1 MSEQAG
7 GVLPPNSPEAEE
19 AILGSVL
26 LDPDTLDDIRDQIA
40 PEDFFIVRNGWVWEA
55 ICAIYDRG
63 ENIDYVTVVDELR
76 MQKRLDEIGG
86 AAQISYLINHT
97 PASIYAG
104 AYAALVERAS
114 FRRRAQDTARELFTQ
129 AQGGGD
135 IHELRQYIDD
145 AFVRLVEQSPGDD
158 SLLRGR
164 DALTYYADVL
174 KTRTQEDAP
183 DLLALPW
190 ESFARQVPGIKPGKV
205 VLVSGFSG
213 QGKTLFLEGLADWWA
228 MLGHK
233 VFYIT
238 TELTREDM
246 LDRMVCRHTGIPYV
260 EVASKTA
267 DAQKVMRRFAAEVA
281 GWLPNIDYWETN
293 GADARAIYAQIK
305 RAIKHGR
312 RIIFIDYLSEAVGFQ
327 TKGRELKDAIDG
339 FFRTV
344 HDLAKRTG
352 VDFFIASQQSPTDHG
367 PRVFGS
373 SIPNQK
379 AALHVRLEMD
389 KAASS
394 KIYTVDDR
402 LITVREGE
410 LDPMMRAVF
419 EKNNFGPT
427 TPDASFFRDG
437 ARYRFLDEG
446 QVSATQGYQ
455 DSELDEIAARREKS
469 LRQPKQHA
477 LSNGGNDDALPF

>member
-1 MSEQAG
+1 MSEQTG

-26 LDPDTLDDIRDQIA
+26 LNPDELDDVRDLLT
-40 PEDFFIVRNGWVWEA
+40 PDDFFIVRNGWVWEA
-55 ICAIYDRG
+55 ICAIYDRDDQV
-63 ENIDYVTVVDELR
+63 DYVTVVDELR
-76 MQKRLDEIGG
+76 ARGKLSEIGG
-86 AAQISYLINHT
+86 AAQITYLINHT
-97 PASIYAG
+97 PASLYAG
-104 AYAALVERAS
+104 AYAALVERTA
-114 FRRRAQDTARELFTQ
+114 FRRLAQDTARELHMQ

-135 IHELRQYIDD
+135 IHDLRQYIDD
-145 AFVRLVEQSPGDD
+145 AFVRLIERSPGDD
-158 SLLRGR
+158 AMLRGR

-174 KTRTQEDAP
+174 KARTQEDAP
-183 DLLALPW
+183 DLLSLPW

-228 MLGHK
+228 MLGHR

-246 LDRMVCRHTGIPYV
+246 LDRMVCRHTGIPYI

-267 DAQKVMRRFAAEVA
+267 DAQKVMRRFASEVA

-293 GADARAIYAQIK
+293 GADAQAIYAQIR

-312 RIIFIDYLSEAVGFQ
+312 RIIFVDYLSEAVGFQ

-352 VDFFIASQQSPTDHG
+352 ADFFIASQQSPTDHG

-389 KAASS
+389 KAKTS
-394 KIYTVDDR
+394 KLYTVDDR
-402 LITVREGE
+402 LITVREDE
-410 LDPMMRAVF
+410 FDPMMRAVF

-427 TPDASFFRDG
+427 TPDALLFRDG

-455 DSELDEIAARREKS
+455 DSELDEIAARREKA
-469 LRQPKQHA
+469 LRQPKQYA
-477 LSNGGNDDALPF
+477 LGAGEDSDDIPF